1 MTEDARKARRRSPP
15 SFRRVKGELHPEF
28 SSYDEGVLRIVYE
41 MIVKELFT
49 TEEDHFTTGE
59 LSAVIASGL
68 RQRKIS
74 IVNLERIVEEIARVL
89 APGAGFVKARMRD
102 YRTSLEKIVWR
113 VLAHRMDPTGVD
125 VGRMAREIIALIE
138 TEHMASIGELAL
150 ILSSRKKYGQ
160 IPIDLLEELLYAVF
174 RFYVAKGLARQM
186 I

>member
-59 LSAVIASGL
+59 LSGVIASGL
-68 RQRKIS
+68 KERKIS

-102 YRTSLEKIVWR
+102 YRTSLEKIVWS
-113 VLAHRMDPTGVD
+113 VLARRMDPAGVD
-125 VGRMAREIIALIE
+125 VRRMAREIIALIE
-138 TEHMASIGELAL
+138 TEHTLIQKKIRTDPRRSPRGTAL
-150 ILSSRKKYGQ
+150 RRIPFLCRKGPCQ
-160 IPIDLLEELLYAVF
+160 TDDLGFTSPHA
-174 RFYVAKGLARQM
+174 G
-186 I
+186 